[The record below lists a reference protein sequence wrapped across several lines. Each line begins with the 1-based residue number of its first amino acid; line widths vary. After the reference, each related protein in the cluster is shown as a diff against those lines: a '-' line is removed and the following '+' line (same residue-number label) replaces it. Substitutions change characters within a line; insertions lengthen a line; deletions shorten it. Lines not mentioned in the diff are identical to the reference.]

1 MCIRDSPN
9 TVRYRLSRIEQI
21 LGATIGSTPA
31 IANLVLALHPQI
43 LGRSEELRETRAP

>member
-1 MCIRDSPN
+1 MGHTTDTKTGQKKTIK
-9 TVRYRLSRIEQI
+9 LL
-21 LGATIGSTPA
+21 LGAPVGSTPA